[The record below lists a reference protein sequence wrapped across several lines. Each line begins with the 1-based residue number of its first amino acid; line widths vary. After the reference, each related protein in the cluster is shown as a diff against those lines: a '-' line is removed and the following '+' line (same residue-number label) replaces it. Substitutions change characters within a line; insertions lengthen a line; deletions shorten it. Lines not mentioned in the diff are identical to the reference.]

1 MDGKSIGPNYGAI
14 RMGAGQSPHVSAFAV
29 VFWVSVALL
38 VYNHLGYP
46 LLLAVAAR
54 AVHAPRSRASGAT
67 PPVSLIVAAHDEG
80 AVIGAKVA
88 NALALD
94 WPRERLEVIVCSD
107 GAGDDTV
114 ARARAAGADLVLDL
128 PRAGKV
134 RTQDAGVAAAQGE
147 LLAFSDANSIW
158 EPDALAAL
166 VAAFDDP
173 AVGYACG
180 QMRFVQ
186 AGAGPGADNQE
197 GLYWRYEMAVRAHE
211 SRLRSVTG
219 GNGGIYAVRREAY
232 LIVDERMGHDL
243 SFPFNMVKRGWRAV
257 YVAQAR
263 ASEKMVP
270 SIDGEFA
277 RKRRMMSHAWPIVL
291 RGGLLSPRGYGLR
304 YGWMI
309 LSHRV
314 LRYGAPAL
322 HLVALATNVA
332 LVGRGVIYVICL
344 VAQVGLVA
352 AALAAARI
360 RSRPLLLARYYVL
373 MNAALAAGLWDYL
386 RHGTPAGWEAPE
398 GTR

>member
-1 MDGKSIGPNYGAI
+1 
-14 RMGAGQSPHVSAFAV
+14 VSALAV

-38 VYNHLGYP
+38 VYTHLGYP
-46 LLLAVAAR
+46 LLLALAAR
-54 AVHAPRSRASGAT
+54 AVRPPQTRPSGAT
-67 PPVSLIVAAHDEG
+67 PPVSLIIAAHDEG

-88 NALALD
+88 NALALE
-94 WPRERLEVIVCSD
+94 WPRERLEVIVSSD
-107 GAGDDTV
+107 GAGDETV

-147 LLAFSDANSIW
+147 LLAFSDANSSW
-158 EPDALAAL
+158 EPEALGALA
-166 VAAFDDP
+166 AAFDDP

-186 AGAGPGADNQE
+186 AGAGPSADNQE
-197 GLYWRYEMAVRAHE
+197 GVYWRYEMAVRAHE

-243 SFPFNMVKRGWRAV
+243 AFPFNMVKRGWRAV
-257 YVAQAR
+257 YVPQAR

-314 LRYGAPAL
+314 LRYAAPAL

-332 LVGRGVIYVICL
+332 LVGRGAIYVICL